1 MKKTILIGA
10 LALLAACGSSSDGGS
25 KGTTA
30 DQSSA
35 SSPSASA
42 TTPSGGTTGPG
53 DTISV
58 SDFGDMPPQ
67 CISLL
72 STFLKQIEPTVSKV
86 DWTKATLADFEA
98 LGQSFQA
105 ESDAFDTQSSAAG
118 CNKYNLTGSDAQQL
132 QQVVELAAKDAPGTV
147 PFLTFLGSLTDL
159 SASTAGTVP
168 SDCQADIAAI
178 ETYLGKGTTMK
189 DLTMTE
195 VTLFGKLM
203 TAVTTNCTPE
213 ESQAFASRADVTAFI
228 SG

>member
-25 KGTTA
+25 KGTTG

-42 TTPSGGTTGPG
+42 TTPAGGTTAGPG

-98 LGQSFQA
+98 LGQSFQS

-118 CNKYNLTGSDAQQL
+118 CN
-132 QQVVELAAKDAPGTV
+132 KDAPGTV

-159 SASTAGTVP
+159 SASSAGTVP

-203 TAVTTNCTPE
+203 TAVTTNCSAE

>member
-1 MKKTILIGA
+1 MKKMILIGA
-10 LALLAACGSSSDGGS
+10 LALLAACGSSSNGGS
-25 KGTTA
+25 ADTAA
-30 DQSSA
+30 DQSGA
-35 SSPSASA
+35 S
-42 TTPSGGTTGPG
+42 TPGTDGSTSDTSGGST

-67 CISLL
+67 CIALL

-86 DWTKATLADFEA
+86 DWKTATLADFEA
-98 LGQSFQA
+98 LGQSFQS
-105 ESDAFDTQSSAAG
+105 ESDAFDTQSSASG
-118 CNKYNLTGSDAQQL
+118 CNKYNLTGSDAEQL
-132 QQVVELAAKDAPGTV
+132 KQVVELAAKDAPGTV

-159 SASTAGTVP
+159 SASSTGTVP
-168 SDCQADIAAI
+168 TDCQADIAAI

-203 TAVTTNCTPE
+203 TAVTSNCTAE
-213 ESQAFASRADVTAFI
+213 ESQAFANRADVTAFI